1 MFRRAF
7 LSRIV
12 AAVLLSLVFFLQGI
26 AVAGA
31 ETVER
36 KTLRVGVELDY
47 PPFFFQD
54 EEGNSSGFDFDIA
67 NALCRDLKRVCVIL
81 PMTFEDLLEAMKQG
95 RLDII
100 VAGLAVKDDR
110 LEYMNFSDSYYHS
123 RSIYI
128 TAGSE
133 PVTKAWMQGKR
144 LGTQSG
150 TAQQMLAETL
160 WKDVA
165 ALYDYPD
172 HQSMIDALKAGTL
185 DVVII
190 DGLAAYD
197 FLLSREGAAYTMQA
211 LPLDIDSPTNNACIG
226 VRKDD
231 VQLLKEINTFLND
244 IKLSSEYSRI
254 SRRYFPFSIY

>member
-7 LSRIV
+7 LSRV
-12 AAVLLSLVFFLQGI
+12 AAAALLSLVFFPQSMS
-26 AVAGA
+26 AAGA
-31 ETVER
+31 ETTER
-36 KTLRVGVELDY
+36 KVLRVGVERDY

-81 PMTFEDLLEAMKQG
+81 PMAFEDLLEAMKQG

-128 TAGSE
+128 TGSSE
-133 PVTKAWMQGKR
+133 PVTKEWMQGKR

-150 TAQQMLAETL
+150 TAQRMLAESM

-165 ALYDYPD
+165 VLYDYPD
-172 HQSMIDALKAGTL
+172 HPSMIEALKAGEL

-231 VQLLKEINTFLND
+231 IQLLKEINTFLND

-254 SRRYFPFSIY
+254 SRKYFPFSIY

>member
-7 LSRIV
+7 LSRVV
-12 AAVLLSLVFFLQGI
+12 AAALLCLVFLPQSLET
-26 AVAGA
+26 ARA

-36 KTLRVGVELDY
+36 ETLRVGVERDY

-67 NALCRDLKRVCVIL
+67 NALCRDLKRVCVIV
-81 PMTFEDLLEAMKQG
+81 PMAFEDLLEAMKQG
-95 RLDII
+95 ELDII

-128 TAGSE
+128 TAGSG
-133 PVTKAWMQGKR
+133 PVTKEWMKGKK

-150 TAQQMLAETL
+150 TAQQMLAEKM

-165 ALYDYPD
+165 VLCDYPD
-172 HQSMIDALKAGTL
+172 HLSMIDALKEGKL

-197 FLLSREGAAYTMQA
+197 FLLSKEGSAYTMQA
-211 LPLDIDSPTNNACIG
+211 LPLDMDSPTNNACIG

-231 VQLLKEINTFLND
+231 TRLLKEINTFLDD